1 MRKEFTDTVERLF
14 KKNSKLV
21 LLLGDIGV
29 YAFRNLMKRFPE
41 RAINIGILEQS
52 TISFAAGIAKQGFI
66 PIVHTIAP
74 FIVARAFEQLKI
86 DFGYQKLSGNFVGVG
101 GSYDYAALGCTHHAP
116 EDINLL
122 KNIPGMQIVVP
133 GNSLEFKKL
142 FTQSYNNKSSTYY
155 RLSSEENAYKLNT
168 SFGKANVIQKG
179 KKATVIAV
187 GPVLNYLMPF
197 IKKYD
202 VNLIY
207 YTTIRPFD
215 KKILKKVKN
224 KKFLI
229 IEPFYFGS
237 IINEL
242 LENNK
247 NNPTIIRSINIPYKF
262 LNKYGKKKDHDKE
275 LGFESK
281 EIEKKL
287 LELIKQ

>member
-1 MRKEFTDTVERLF
+1 MRKQFSETIELLF

-29 YAFRNLMKRFPE
+29 FAFRNLMKKFPK

-133 GNSLEFKKL
+133 GNSLEFKRL
-142 FTQSYNNKSSTYY
+142 FTQSYNNKSPTYY
-155 RLSSEENAYKLNT
+155 RLSSEENTYKLNAR
-168 SFGKANVIQKG
+168 FGKAKIIQKG
-179 KKATVIAV
+179 QKATVIAV

-197 IKKYD
+197 IKKHD

-215 KKILKKVKN
+215 KKILNKIKN

-242 LENNK
+242 LEINK
-247 NNPTIIRSINIPYKF
+247 DNAIIIRSINIPYKF
-262 LNKYGKKKDHDKE
+262 LNKYGKKRDHDKK
-275 LGFESK
+275 LGFDIK

-287 LELIKQ
+287 IELIKQ